1 MSVMGATTTAADP
14 AGPGPVVEDPVMEDP
29 VVEDLDAA
37 VYVVPTDAPEADGT
51 LAWDKTTRVLGTAR
65 AGGQQGIGWSYT
77 AAAAAP
83 VVTGVLSPVVA
94 GRSALDVAGANE
106 AMTRALRNVG
116 RPGIGAMALSAADIA
131 LWDLKARLLDC
142 PVAGLLGRARAGVP
156 VYGSGGFTTY
166 DDAQT
171 REQLSG
177 WGGPDRITRVK
188 IKIGESWGSNESRDL
203 ARVALAREVIGPDTE
218 LYVDAN
224 GGYSAGQAVRM
235 ADQMD
240 QFGVTWFEEPV
251 SSQDPAGLA
260 AVRRQVRP
268 DVTAGEYSWTLA
280 DSARLL
286 AAEAVDCLQLDVTR
300 CGGVTEFLRGAALAA
315 AHNVQV
321 SGPCAPNLPA
331 QVAVAVPNL
340 RHLEYFHDHQ
350 RIERMLFDGALDPAG
365 GVLTPDPDRPGL
377 GLELRSADA
386 DRYREG

>member
-1 MSVMGATTTAADP
+1 MGEATPVA
-14 AGPGPVVEDPVMEDP
+14 GPVVEGP
-29 VVEDLDAA
+29 VVEGLDTA

-51 LAWDKTTRVLGTAR
+51 LAWDKTTLVLVTAR
-65 AGGQQGIGWSYT
+65 AGGRQGIGWSYT

-83 VVTGVLSPVVA
+83 VVTGILSDAVA
-94 GRSALDVAGANE
+94 GRSALDVTGTNE

-116 RPGIGAMALSAADIA
+116 RPGIGATALSAADIA
-131 LWDLKARLLDC
+131 LWDLKARLLGC
-142 PVAGLLGRARAGVP
+142 PVAGLIGRAHDGVP
-156 VYGSGGFTTY
+156 VYGSGGFTSY

-177 WGGPDRITRVK
+177 WVHKDRIPRVK

-224 GGYSAGQAVRM
+224 GGYSTGQAVRM
-235 ADQMD
+235 AAQMD

-251 SSQDPAGLA
+251 SSQDVEGLA
-260 AVRRQVRP
+260 VIRRQVRP

-286 AAEAVDCLQLDVTR
+286 SAEAVDCLQLDVTR
-300 CGGVTEFLRGAALAA
+300 CGGITDFLRGAALAA
-315 AHNVQV
+315 GHNVQV
-321 SGPCAPNLPA
+321 SGHCAPNLHA

-350 RIERMLFDGALDPAG
+350 RIERMLFDGALNPEG

-386 DRYREG
+386 ERYREA

>member
-1 MSVMGATTTAADP
+1 MGAATTPAAADAVVP
-14 AGPGPVVEDPVMEDP
+14 GPGVEG
-29 VVEDLDAA
+29 LDAA

-51 LAWDKTTRVLGTAR
+51 LAWDKTTLVLVTAR

-83 VVTGVLSPVVA
+83 VVTGILSDVVA

-131 LWDLKARLLDC
+131 LWDLKARLLGC
-142 PVAGLLGRARAGVP
+142 PVAGLIGRARDDVP

-166 DDAQT
+166 DDTQT

-177 WGGPDRITRVK
+177 WVDKDRIPRVK
-188 IKIGESWGSNESRDL
+188 IKIGESWGSSESRDL

-224 GGYSAGQAVRM
+224 GGYSTGQAVRM
-235 ADQMD
+235 AHQMD
-240 QFGVTWFEEPV
+240 EFGVTWFEEPV
-251 SSQDPAGLA
+251 SSQDPGGLA
-260 AVRRQVRP
+260 IIRRQVRP

-300 CGGVTEFLRGAALAA
+300 CGGITEFLRGAALAA

-321 SGPCAPNLPA
+321 SGHCAPNLHA
-331 QVAVAVPNL
+331 QVAVTVPNL

-350 RIERMLFDGALDPAG
+350 RIERMLFDGTLDPDG
-365 GVLTPDPDRPGL
+365 GVLTPDPGRPGL

-386 DRYREG
+386 ERYREG

>member
-1 MSVMGATTTAADP
+1 MGAATTPTAADAVVP
-14 AGPGPVVEDPVMEDP
+14 GPGVEG
-29 VVEDLDAA
+29 LDAA

-51 LAWDKTTRVLGTAR
+51 LAWDKTTLVLVTAR

-83 VVTGVLSPVVA
+83 VVTGILSDVVA

-131 LWDLKARLLDC
+131 LWDLKARLLGC
-142 PVAGLLGRARAGVP
+142 PVAGLIGRARDDVP

-166 DDAQT
+166 DDTQT

-177 WGGPDRITRVK
+177 WVDKDRIPRVK
-188 IKIGESWGSNESRDL
+188 IKIGESWGSSESRDL

-224 GGYSAGQAVRM
+224 GGYSTGQAVRM
-235 ADQMD
+235 AHQMD
-240 QFGVTWFEEPV
+240 EFGVTWFEEPV
-251 SSQDPAGLA
+251 SSQDPGGLA
-260 AVRRQVRP
+260 IIRRQVRP

-300 CGGVTEFLRGAALAA
+300 CGGITEFLRGAALAA

-321 SGPCAPNLPA
+321 SGHCAPNLHA
-331 QVAVAVPNL
+331 QVAVTVPNL

-350 RIERMLFDGALDPAG
+350 RIERMLFDGTLDPDG
-365 GVLTPDPDRPGL
+365 GVLTPDPGRPGL

-386 DRYREG
+386 ERYREG